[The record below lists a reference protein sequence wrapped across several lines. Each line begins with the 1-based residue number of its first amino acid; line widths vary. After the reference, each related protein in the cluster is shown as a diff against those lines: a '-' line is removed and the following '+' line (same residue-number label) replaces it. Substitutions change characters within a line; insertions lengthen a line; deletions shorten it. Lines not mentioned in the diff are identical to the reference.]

1 MRRFGEPEVDLFG
14 AASGANIT
22 LGEHYLISEY
32 FEKNDHFLSRADW
45 TFENI
50 PFTGTLLLDMED
62 SLLLSDALKAY
73 IFGLYALVIIAADA
87 FCERHVLDSV
97 ESHEETKKAKRKFW
111 DMIRLAREQGVI
123 PPFLLDRLGR
133 LHKIRNT
140 LCHDKEGDPSRI
152 DQRLLHERRH
162 HLLFMKEDAK
172 EALCLMYGLAGSQ
185 KRNFPRLSIPGIG
198 IVDQLRRD
206 YAKRKKKPRR

>member
-1 MRRFGEPEVDLFG
+1 MRRFGEPEIDLFG
-14 AASGANIT
+14 VASGANVS

-32 FEKNDHFLSRADW
+32 FDKNDDCISRADW
-45 TFENI
+45 AFENI
-50 PFTGTLLLDMED
+50 PFTGTLMLDMED

-87 FCERHVLDSV
+87 FCERHVVDSV
-97 ESHEETKKAKRKFW
+97 ESREETKKAKRGFWHMTKF
-111 DMIRLAREQGVI
+111 AREQGVI
-123 PPFLLDRLGR
+123 APFLLDRLER

-152 DQRLLHERRH
+152 DQRSLHDSRHYLL
-162 HLLFMKEDAK
+162 LMKEDAK
-172 EALCLMYGLAGSQ
+172 EALCVMYGLAGSQ
-185 KRNFPRLSIPGIG
+185 QRNFPRWSIPGVG
-198 IVDQLRRD
+198 IVDRLRLN